1 MRYARSNISCPE
13 VAGALT
19 SYLARALPTLMA
31 VQNMRATASRV
42 TREVSGSVVMVLDV
56 IWKIYFGTQVKHH
69 KSVLATPSYI
79 DYHLGL

>member
-31 VQNMRATASRV
+31 VQNIRATARRV
-42 TREVSGSVVMVLDV
+42 AREVSGSVVMGFDEVR
-56 IWKIYFGTQVKHH
+56 KIYCGRRVKIRLE
-69 KSVLATPSYI
+69 SSESS
-79 DYHLGL
+79 